1 LMDIYNEKNGIL
13 DDDDDGE
20 VDLSS
25 KAYQIW
31 KNATDAN
38 PELKTIIPGLS
49 NVVYSSKQNPDS
61 SIYEGVI
68 TYAKTAT
75 DNDMLVW
82 INTSGEIITYSQNTI
97 LKTLACSINEPALPR
112 FENHH
117 ELVSSSIDHIN
128 TQEVKIGGTLG
139 SRLSTKYKTYTMLE
153 AYCKNQAGTLFVTEE
168 LKLAMDDIYN
178 YPLQEN
184 ARILLNR
191 QLKKGVSAMEIAQLV
206 VEMRNDEELSIKNDE
221 DLTNKEPQIICSMGL
236 KNN

>member
-1 LMDIYNEKNGIL
+1 MDIYNEKSGIL

-25 KAYQIW
+25 RAYQIW

-38 PELKTIIPGLS
+38 PELKTIIPSLS
-49 NVVYSSKQNPDS
+49 NVVYSSKRNTDS
-61 SIYEGVI
+61 PIYEGVI
-68 TYAKTAT
+68 TYAKTAN
-75 DNDMLVW
+75 DNDMLAW
-82 INTSGEIITYSQNTI
+82 INKEGEIITYSQTAI
-97 LKTLACSINEPALPR
+97 LKALACSMDEPALPR

-139 SRLSTKYKTYTMLE
+139 SRLSTKYRIYTLLE
-153 AYCKNQAGTLFVTEE
+153 AYCKNYTGSLFVTDE

-191 QLKKGVSAMEIAQLV
+191 QLKKGISAMEIAQLV
-206 VEMRNDEELSIKNDE
+206 VELRNDEELSIKNSDE
-221 DLTNKEPQIICSMGL
+221 DLKNKEPQIICSMGL
-236 KNN
+236 INN